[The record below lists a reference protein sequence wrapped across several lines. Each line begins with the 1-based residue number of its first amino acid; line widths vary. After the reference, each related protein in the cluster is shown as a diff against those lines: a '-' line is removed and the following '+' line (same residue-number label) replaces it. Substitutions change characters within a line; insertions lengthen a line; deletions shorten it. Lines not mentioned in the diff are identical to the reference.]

1 MFDIESNTKYMK
13 KQAIEFEQVIERGCG
28 LDVHQE
34 TVVAT
39 VMGKGIKTE
48 TRTFGTTTGS
58 LKELG
63 EWLEGL
69 KVTDGAME
77 STGIYWKPVL
87 HVLREYPINLIVVN
101 ARHIKNVPG
110 RKTDKADSQWICKL
124 LISGLL
130 KGSFIPPEN
139 IQQLRDLHRYK
150 KKLIGTIASE
160 KNRIIRVLED
170 ANVKLSS
177 VVSDT
182 SGVTATY
189 LINGLIAG
197 RTDFEALVAECYHGK
212 LKSSPQQIVEAING
226 RLTPHH
232 AFILRSMQKH
242 IKSVEEQIAEID
254 VEIEK
259 RIKDFEEEIE
269 LLQTIPGV
277 GKEGAI
283 GIVAEI
289 GVDMSV
295 FPNEHHLAS
304 HAGMCPGNNE
314 SAGKK
319 KSSRTRHG
327 NKHLKATLTEV
338 AWGATRT
345 KKSCYR
351 AKYESLVPRRGK
363 KRALIAVGHKIL
375 CASYHIIK
383 NKEPFK
389 ELGYEYLAE
398 RKKKNRL
405 EYLKREL
412 QEQGYKVE
420 KVEKAA

>member
-1 MFDIESNTKYMK
+1 
-13 KQAIEFEQVIERGCG
+13 
-28 LDVHQE
+28 
-34 TVVAT
+34 
-39 VMGKGIKTE
+39 MGKGIKTE
-48 TRTFGTTTGS
+48 TRTFGTTTSS

-63 EWLEGL
+63 AWLESL
-69 KVTDGAME
+69 QVTDGAME

-87 HVLREYPINLIVVN
+87 HVLREYPINLIVAN

-124 LISGLL
+124 LLSGLL

-139 IQQLRDLHRYK
+139 IQELRDLHRYK
-150 KKLIGTIASE
+150 KKLIGTVAAE
-160 KNRIIRVLED
+160 KNRIIKTLED

-189 LINGLIAG
+189 LINGLIEG
-197 RTDFEALVAECYHGK
+197 RKDLSNLVSECYHK
-212 LKSSPQQIVEAING
+212 RLQASPKEIEEAING
-226 RLTPHH
+226 RLTDHH
-232 AFILRSMQKH
+232 AFILKSMQKH
-242 IKSVEEQIAEID
+242 IASVEMQIAEID

-259 RIKDFEEEIE
+259 HIKDFEKEIE

-277 GKEGAI
+277 GKNGAI

-289 GVDMSV
+289 GVDMDV
-295 FPNEHHLAS
+295 FPSEHHLAS
-304 HAGMCPGNNE
+304 HSGMCPGNNE

-319 KSSRTRHG
+319 KSSRTRQG
-327 NKHLKATLTEV
+327 NKHLKSTLTEL

-345 KKSCYR
+345 KKSYYK
-351 AKYESLVPRRGK
+351 AKYESMVVRRGK
-363 KRALIAVGHKIL
+363 KRALIAIGHKIL
-375 CASYHIIK
+375 CAAYHIIK

-412 QEQGYKVE
+412 KEHGYKVE
-420 KVEKAA
+420 KAA

>member
-1 MFDIESNTKYMK
+1 MK
-13 KQAIEFEQVIERGCG
+13 PDNIEFEQVIERGCG
-28 LDVHQE
+28 LDVHRD

-48 TRTFGTTTGS
+48 TRTFGTTTSS

-63 EWLEGL
+63 SWLESL
-69 KVTDGAME
+69 NVTDGAME
-77 STGIYWKPVL
+77 STGVYWKPIMHIL
-87 HVLREYPINLIVVN
+87 HTYPLNLIVVN

-124 LISGLL
+124 LLSGLL

-139 IQQLRDLHRYK
+139 IQELRDLHRYK
-150 KKLIGTIASE
+150 TKLIQTVASE

-170 ANVKLSS
+170 ANIKLAS

-182 SGVTATY
+182 SGVTASY
-189 LINGLIAG
+189 LIKGLIEG
-197 RTDFEALVAECYHGK
+197 RTDLENLIAECYHKK
-212 LKSSPQQIVEAING
+212 LHASPEQIKEAITG
-226 RLTPHH
+226 RLTPNNN
-232 AFILRSMQKH
+232 FILKSMQKH
-242 IKSVEEQIAEID
+242 IASVEYQIAEID

-259 RIKDFEEEIE
+259 YIKDFEKEIE

-289 GVDMSV
+289 GVDMDV
-295 FPNEHHLAS
+295 FPSEHHLAS
-304 HAGMCPGNNE
+304 HSGMCPGNNE

-319 KSSRTRHG
+319 KSSRTRQG
-327 NKHLKATLTEV
+327 NKHLKATLTEL

-345 KKSCYR
+345 KKSYFK
-351 AKYESLVPRRGK
+351 AKYESMIGRRGK
-363 KRALIAVGHKIL
+363 KRALLTIGHKIL
-375 CASYHIIK
+375 CAAYHIIK

-389 ELGYEYLAE
+389 ELGYEYFAE

-412 QEQGYKVE
+412 KEQGYKIE
-420 KVEKAA
+420 AA

>member
-1 MFDIESNTKYMK
+1 MRKSS
-13 KQAIEFEQVIERGCG
+13 IEFEQVIERGCG
-28 LDVHQE
+28 LDVHRD

-48 TRTFGTTTGS
+48 TRTFGTTTSS

-63 EWLEGL
+63 DWLESMR
-69 KVTDGAME
+69 VTDGAME

-87 HVLREYPINLIVVN
+87 HILREYPINIMVVN

-139 IQQLRDLHRYK
+139 IQELRNLHRYK

-160 KNRIIRVLED
+160 KNRIIRILED
-170 ANVKLSS
+170 ANIKLSS

-182 SGVTATY
+182 SGVTANY
-189 LINGLIAG
+189 LIKGLIEG
-197 RTDFEALVAECYHGK
+197 RKDLDNLISECYHK
-212 LKSSPQQIVEAING
+212 RLQASPQQIKEAITG
-226 RLTPHH
+226 RLTAHH
-232 AFILRSMQKH
+232 AFILKSMQKH
-242 IKSVEEQIAEID
+242 IASLEAQIAEID

-259 RIKDFEEEIE
+259 YIKDFEKEIE

-277 GKEGAI
+277 RKEGAI

-289 GVDMSV
+289 GVDMDV
-295 FPNEHHLAS
+295 FPSEHHLAS
-304 HAGMCPGNNE
+304 HSGMCPGNNE

-319 KSSRTRHG
+319 KSSRTRQG
-327 NKHLKATLTEV
+327 NKHLKATLTEL

-345 KKSCYR
+345 KKSYYK
-351 AKYESLVPRRGK
+351 AKYESMVGRRGK
-363 KRALIAVGHKIL
+363 KRALIAIGHKIL

-383 NKEPFK
+383 NKEAFK
-389 ELGYEYLAE
+389 ELGYEYLAQ
-398 RKKKNRL
+398 RKNKNRL

-412 QEQGYKVE
+412 KEHGYII
-420 KVEKAA
+420 EKAA

>member
-1 MFDIESNTKYMK
+1 MAKRT
-13 KQAIEFEQVIERGCG
+13 IEFEQVIERGCG
-28 LDVHQE
+28 LDVHRD

-39 VMGKGIKTE
+39 VMGKGIQTE
-48 TRTFGTTTGS
+48 TRTFGTTTSS

-63 EWLEGL
+63 EWLESL
-69 KVTDGAME
+69 QVTDGAME

-87 HVLREYPINLIVVN
+87 HVLRDYPLNLLVVN

-139 IQQLRDLHRYK
+139 IQSLRDLHRYK
-150 KKLIGTIASE
+150 KKQVGTIASE

-170 ANVKLSS
+170 ANIKLSS

-197 RTDFEALVAECYHGK
+197 RRDLEKLVAECYHKK
-212 LKSSPQQIVEAING
+212 LQATPGQIVEAING
-226 RLTPHH
+226 RLTPHLT
-232 AFILRSMQKH
+232 FLLKSMQKH
-242 IKSVEEQIAEID
+242 IQSVEEQIAEID

-259 RIKDFEEEIE
+259 YIKDFEKEIE

-283 GIVAEI
+283 GIVSEI
-289 GVDMSV
+289 GVDMDV
-295 FPNEHHLAS
+295 FPSEHHLAS
-304 HAGMCPGNNE
+304 HSGMCPGNNE

-319 KSSRTRHG
+319 KVQEHD
-327 NKHLKATLTEV
+327 
-338 AWGATRT
+338 
-345 KKSCYR
+345 
-351 AKYESLVPRRGK
+351 RGTNTSK
-363 KRALIAVGHKIL
+363 Q
-375 CASYHIIK
+375 
-383 NKEPFK
+383 P
-389 ELGYEYLAE
+389 
-398 RKKKNRL
+398 
-405 EYLKREL
+405 
-412 QEQGYKVE
+412 
-420 KVEKAA
+420 

>member
-1 MFDIESNTKYMK
+1 MGKSS
-13 KQAIEFEQVIERGCG
+13 IEFEQVIERGCG
-28 LDVHQE
+28 LDVHRD

-48 TRTFGTTTGS
+48 TRTFGTTTSS

-63 EWLEGL
+63 EWLESMQ
-69 KVTDGAME
+69 VTDGAME

-87 HVLREYPINLIVVN
+87 HILREYPLNLMVVN

-139 IQQLRDLHRYK
+139 IQELRDLHCYK
-150 KKLIGTIASE
+150 RKLIAIIASE

-170 ANVKLSS
+170 ANIKLSS

-182 SGVTATY
+182 AGVTANY
-189 LINGLIAG
+189 LIKGLIEG
-197 RTDFEALVAECYHGK
+197 RKDLDNLIAECYHKK
-212 LKSSPQQIVEAING
+212 LHASPQQIKEAITG
-226 RLTPHH
+226 RLTAHH
-232 AFILRSMQKH
+232 AFILKSMQKH
-242 IKSVEEQIAEID
+242 IASVEIQISEID

-259 RIKDFEEEIE
+259 YITDFEKEIE

-289 GVDMSV
+289 GVDMDV
-295 FPNEHHLAS
+295 FPSEHHLAS
-304 HAGMCPGNNE
+304 HSGMCPGNNE

-319 KSSRTRHG
+319 KAQEHG
-327 NKHLKATLTEV
+327 KGTN
-338 AWGATRT
+338 
-345 KKSCYR
+345 
-351 AKYESLVPRRGK
+351 
-363 KRALIAVGHKIL
+363 I
-375 CASYHIIK
+375 
-383 NKEPFK
+383 
-389 ELGYEYLAE
+389 
-398 RKKKNRL
+398 
-405 EYLKREL
+405 
-412 QEQGYKVE
+412 
-420 KVEKAA
+420 

>member
-1 MFDIESNTKYMK
+1 MGKSNIEY
-13 KQAIEFEQVIERGCG
+13 EQVIDRGCG
-28 LDVHQE
+28 LDVHRD

-48 TRTFGTTTGS
+48 TQTFGTTTSS
-58 LKELG
+58 LNELG
-63 EWLEGL
+63 VWLESL

-77 STGIYWKPVL
+77 STGVYWKPVL
-87 HVLREYPINLIVVN
+87 HVLRTYPVNLIVVN

-139 IQQLRDLHRYK
+139 IQELRDLHRYK
-150 KKLIGTIASE
+150 KKLIGIVASE

-170 ANVKLSS
+170 ANIKLSS

-182 SGVTATY
+182 SGVTASY
-189 LINGLIAG
+189 LIKGLIEG
-197 RTDFEALVAECYHGK
+197 RKDLEKLIAECYHRK
-212 LKSSPQQIVEAING
+212 LQANPGQIKEAITG
-226 RLTPHH
+226 RLTAHH
-232 AFILRSMQKH
+232 AFILKSMQKH
-242 IKSVEEQIAEID
+242 IASVEEQIAEID

-259 RIKDFEEEIE
+259 YIKDFEKEIE

-277 GKEGAI
+277 GKGGAI

-289 GVDMSV
+289 GVDMDV
-295 FPNEHHLAS
+295 FPSEHHLAS
-304 HAGMCPGNNE
+304 HSGMCPGNNE

-319 KSSRTRHG
+319 KSSRTRQG
-327 NKHLKATLTEV
+327 NKHLKATLTEL

-345 KKSCYR
+345 KKSYYK
-351 AKYESLVPRRGK
+351 AKYESMVARRGK
-363 KRALIAVGHKIL
+363 KRALIAIGHKIL

-383 NKEPFK
+383 NKEAFK
-389 ELGYEYLAE
+389 DLGYEYLAE
-398 RKKKNRL
+398 RRKKNRL

-412 QEQGYKVE
+412 KEQGYKI
-420 KVEKAA
+420 EKAA

>member
-1 MFDIESNTKYMK
+1 MK
-13 KQAIEFEQVIERGCG
+13 TNNIEFEQIIERGCG
-28 LDVHQE
+28 LDVHRD
-34 TVVAT
+34 TVVVT
-39 VMGKGIKTE
+39 VCGKGIKPE
-48 TRTFGTTTGS
+48 TRTFGTTTSS

-63 EWLEGL
+63 EWLESL
-69 KVTDGAME
+69 KISDGAME

-87 HVLREYPINLIVVN
+87 HILQEYPINLIVVN

-124 LISGLL
+124 LLSGLL

-139 IQQLRDLHRYK
+139 IQELRNLHRYK
-150 KKLIGTIASE
+150 KKLVFTIASE
-160 KNRIIRVLED
+160 KNRIIRLLED

-189 LINGLIAG
+189 LINALIEG
-197 RTDFEALVAECYHGK
+197 RKDLENIVSECYHKK
-212 LKSSPQQIVEAING
+212 LKASPEQIKEAING
-226 RLTPHH
+226 RITTHH
-232 AFILRSMQKH
+232 AFLLKSMKKH
-242 IKSVEEQIAEID
+242 ISNLEEQIAEID
-254 VEIEK
+254 SEIVK
-259 RIKDFEEEIE
+259 YIKDFETEIE

-277 GKEGAI
+277 AKEGAI

-289 GVDMSV
+289 GVDMEV
-295 FPNEHHLAS
+295 FPSEHHLAS
-304 HAGMCPGNNE
+304 HSGMCPGSNE

-327 NKHLKATLTEV
+327 NKHLKATLTEL

-345 KKSCYR
+345 KNSYYK
-351 AKYESLVPRRGK
+351 AKYESMVTRRGK
-363 KRALIAVGHKIL
+363 KRALIAIGHKIL

-383 NKEPFK
+383 NKEAFK
-389 ELGYEYLAE
+389 ELGYEYMIE
-398 RKKKNRL
+398 RKRKNRL

-412 QEQGYKVE
+412 KEQGYIIQ
-420 KVEKAA
+420 KAA

>member
-1 MFDIESNTKYMK
+1 MGKSTTEI
-13 KQAIEFEQVIERGCG
+13 EQVIDRGCG
-28 LDVHQE
+28 LDVHRD

-48 TRTFGTTTGS
+48 TRTFGTTTSSLNELGVWLES
-58 LKELG
+58 LKI
-63 EWLEGL
+63 
-69 KVTDGAME
+69 TDGAME

-87 HVLREYPINLIVVN
+87 HILRTYPINLIVVN

-124 LISGLL
+124 LINGLL

-139 IQQLRDLHRYK
+139 IQELRDLHRYK

-170 ANVKLSS
+170 SNIKLSS

-182 SGVTATY
+182 SGVTASY

-197 RTDFEALVAECYHGK
+197 RKDLENLIAECYHGK
-212 LKSSPQQIVEAING
+212 LQSSPEQIKEAITG
-226 RLTPHH
+226 RLTANN
-232 AFILRSMQKH
+232 AFLLKSMQKH
-242 IKSVEEQIAEID
+242 IALVEEQIAEID

-259 RIKDFEEEIE
+259 YIKDFEKEIE

-289 GVDMSV
+289 GVDMDV
-295 FPNEHHLAS
+295 FPSEHHLAS
-304 HAGMCPGNNE
+304 HSGMCPGNNE

-319 KSSRTRHG
+319 KVQEHD
-327 NKHLKATLTEV
+327 
-338 AWGATRT
+338 
-345 KKSCYR
+345 
-351 AKYESLVPRRGK
+351 
-363 KRALIAVGHKIL
+363 
-375 CASYHIIK
+375 
-383 NKEPFK
+383 
-389 ELGYEYLAE
+389 
-398 RKKKNRL
+398 
-405 EYLKREL
+405 RETNI
-412 QEQGYKVE
+412 
-420 KVEKAA
+420 

>member
-1 MFDIESNTKYMK
+1 ME
-13 KQAIEFEQVIERGCG
+13 KQTIEFEQVVERGCG
-28 LDVHQE
+28 LDVHRD

-39 VMGKGIKTE
+39 VMGKGLQTE
-48 TRTFGTTTGS
+48 TRTFGTTTSS

-63 EWLEGL
+63 EWLETL

-110 RKTDKADSQWICKL
+110 RKTDKADSQWICRL

-139 IQQLRDLHRYK
+139 IQELRGLHRYK
-150 KKLIGTIASE
+150 KKLVGTIASE

-197 RTDFEALVAECYHGK
+197 RKDLENLIAECYHKK
-212 LKSSPQQIVEAING
+212 LKASPEQIKEAING
-226 RLTPHH
+226 RVTPHH
-232 AFILRSMQKH
+232 AFILKSMQKH
-242 IKSVEEQIAEID
+242 IASVEGQIDEID

-259 RIKDFEEEIE
+259 YIKDFEQEIE

-283 GIVAEI
+283 GIVSEI
-289 GVDMSV
+289 GVDMGV

-304 HAGMCPGNNE
+304 HSGMCPGNNE

-319 KSSRTRHG
+319 KKFKDTSREQTLKSNPDRAGMGRH
-327 NKHLKATLTEV
+327 
-338 AWGATRT
+338 
-345 KKSCYR
+345 
-351 AKYESLVPRRGK
+351 P
-363 KRALIAVGHKIL
+363 HKEKL
-375 CASYHIIK
+375 
-383 NKEPFK
+383 
-389 ELGYEYLAE
+389 
-398 RKKKNRL
+398 
-405 EYLKREL
+405 L
-412 QEQGYKVE
+412 QG
-420 KVEKAA
+420 

>member
-1 MFDIESNTKYMK
+1 MR
-13 KQAIEFEQVIERGCG
+13 KQSIDFEQVIERGCG
-28 LDVHQE
+28 LDVHRD

-39 VMGKGIKTE
+39 VMGKGIETE
-48 TRTFGTTTGS
+48 TRTFGTTTCS

-63 EWLEGL
+63 EWLAGL

-87 HVLREYPINLIVVN
+87 HILREYPINLIVVN

-139 IQQLRDLHRYK
+139 IQELRDLHRYK
-150 KKLIGTIASE
+150 KKLVGTIASE

-189 LINGLIAG
+189 MINGLIEG
-197 RTDFEALVAECYHGK
+197 RKDLDNLILECYHRK
-212 LKSSPQQIVEAING
+212 LQASPEQIKEAING
-226 RLTPHH
+226 RLTAHH
-232 AFILRSMQKH
+232 GFILRSMQKH
-242 IKSVEEQIAEID
+242 IASVATQIAEID
-254 VEIEK
+254 AEIEK
-259 RIKDFEEEIE
+259 YIKDFETEIE

-277 GKEGAI
+277 GKDAAV

-289 GVDMSV
+289 GVDMDV
-295 FPNEHHLAS
+295 FPSEHHLAS
-304 HAGMCPGNNE
+304 HSGMCPGNNE

-319 KSSRTRHG
+319 K
-327 NKHLKATLTEV
+327 V
-338 AWGATRT
+338 Q
-345 KKSCYR
+345 
-351 AKYESLVPRRGK
+351 
-363 KRALIAVGHKIL
+363 GHDKGT
-375 CASYHIIK
+375 
-383 NKEPFK
+383 NT
-389 ELGYEYLAE
+389 
-398 RKKKNRL
+398 
-405 EYLKREL
+405 
-412 QEQGYKVE
+412 
-420 KVEKAA
+420 

>member
-1 MFDIESNTKYMK
+1 MGKSNV
-13 KQAIEFEQVIERGCG
+13 EFEQVIDRGCG
-28 LDVHQE
+28 LDVHRD

-48 TRTFGTTTGS
+48 TRTFGTTTSS
-58 LKELG
+58 LNELG
-63 EWLEGL
+63 VWLESL

-87 HVLREYPINLIVVN
+87 HVLRTYPLNIMVVN

-139 IQQLRDLHRYK
+139 IQELRDLHRYK
-150 KKLIGTIASE
+150 KKLVGTVASE

-170 ANVKLSS
+170 ANIKLSS

-182 SGVTATY
+182 SGVTASY
-189 LINGLIAG
+189 MIKGIIEGRKDLENLI
-197 RTDFEALVAECYHGK
+197 AECYHRK
-212 LKSSPQQIVEAING
+212 LQASPDQIKEAING
-226 RLTPHH
+226 RLTAHH
-232 AFILRSMQKH
+232 AFILKSMQKH
-242 IKSVEEQIAEID
+242 IASVEEQIAEID

-259 RIKDFEEEIE
+259 YIKDFEKEIE

-289 GVDMSV
+289 GVDMDV
-295 FPNEHHLAS
+295 FPSEHHLAS
-304 HAGMCPGNNE
+304 HSGMCPGNNE

-319 KSSRTRHG
+319 KVQEHD
-327 NKHLKATLTEV
+327 
-338 AWGATRT
+338 
-345 KKSCYR
+345 
-351 AKYESLVPRRGK
+351 RGTN
-363 KRALIAVGHKIL
+363 I
-375 CASYHIIK
+375 
-383 NKEPFK
+383 
-389 ELGYEYLAE
+389 
-398 RKKKNRL
+398 
-405 EYLKREL
+405 
-412 QEQGYKVE
+412 
-420 KVEKAA
+420 